1 MGRVESSL
9 NGKDLAIF
17 SALCKACMQSVMSIS
32 ELRECHH
39 EAPSVII
46 YHECMCV
53 YLLHTFLSLS
63 HPLSLSFFTF
73 LEKKQDNVHKSYRG
87 THDCTRTRLCLYVEY
102 VKETGHG
109 ASSWLIGMV
118 CDGRKLPSSSTWS
131 ATAPEAVS
139 TGGVSTCVS
148 SSVGVR
154 MPELLS
160 KSVGGQLFCTLH

>member
-1 MGRVESSL
+1 MKR
-9 NGKDLAIF
+9 LALLYI
-17 SALCKACMQSVMSIS
+17 MNV
-32 ELRECHH
+32 
-39 EAPSVII
+39 
-46 YHECMCV
+46 CV
-53 YLLHTFLSLS
+53 YICYIPFYLFLTLS
-63 HPLSLSFFTF
+63 LSLSFFTF

-87 THDCTRTRLCLYVEY
+87 THDCTRKRICLYVEY